1 MVLGIVLCGNIQ
13 FVIMLLFILMAVD
26 VPIKGALFSFFV
38 GMVFFT
44 WILTIASILMN
55 VMFIKW
61 KRYFYKRNYIGLA
74 FSIVAHILCLAITVL
89 AILIRQRWIEPDF
102 ITSRYNVYQYL
113 IWFIF
118 NKIKRIINTIR
129 RNVYGRD

>member
-13 FVIMLLFILMAVD
+13 FVIVLLFILMAVD
-26 VPIKGALFSFFV
+26 VPIKGALFAFFV

-44 WILTIASILMN
+44 WVLTIASIMMN

-61 KRYFYKRNYIGLA
+61 KRRFYKRNYYGLA
-74 FSIVAHILCLAITVL
+74 FSIVAHVLCLAITIL
-89 AILIRQRWIEPDF
+89 GILIRQRWIEPDF
-102 ITSRYNVYQYL
+102 ITSIYDVYQYL

-118 NKIKRIINTIR
+118 NKIKRIINNIR